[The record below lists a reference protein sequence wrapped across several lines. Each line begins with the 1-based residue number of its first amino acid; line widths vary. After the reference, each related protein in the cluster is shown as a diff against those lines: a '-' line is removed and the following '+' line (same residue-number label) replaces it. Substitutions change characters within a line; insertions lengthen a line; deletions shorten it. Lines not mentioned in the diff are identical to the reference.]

1 MAKKGVKKVVK
12 KYGRGKHP
20 NSNRMKE
27 NAGYSAIHLWIKSHK
42 PKPQFCECCKMV
54 SPYDLANISGKYKRD
69 INDFEWLC
77 RKCHMHKDGRAEQVK
92 NNLVQF
98 QRECDYCKN
107 KIKYGEKH
115 VSLQTFK
122 DAKIIQ
128 NGNWHFDCW
137 KEYFNKAVLKKA
149 QGNLKT
155 IQEKAVGV
163 FNNPMLAGLLSKIGG
178 SDKLMEMV
186 SKPIGENSDFENL
199 KEMFS
204 PHVDDQEVKKNGK
217 RKQKRK
223 TKVSKV

>member
-12 KYGRGKHP
+12 KVAEKKVVKKVRNAWNCYYCLNPLSENDHQVILTTSKNGKVV
-20 NSNRMKE
+20 E
-27 NAGYSAIHLWIKSHK
+27 EV
-42 PKPQFCECCKMV
+42 F
-54 SPYDLANISGKYKRD
+54 
-69 INDFEWLC
+69 F
-77 RKCHMHKDGRAEQVK
+77 
-92 NNLVQF
+92 
-98 QRECDYCKN
+98 
-107 KIKYGEKH
+107 
-115 VSLQTFK
+115 
-122 DAKIIQ
+122 
-128 NGNWHFDCW
+128 HFDCW